1 MNAHPLKPA
10 PSSFQITL
18 NSFKSHNYIVVTH
31 LSHFFITRFTSNRI
45 LRQQTVQDRQ
55 QWWRRH
61 GNCGDG
67 NGHGGGNYRLLG
79 VANLF
84 EVRKVNHQIKGVFRC
99 RYNGVE
105 VILFRQIMDGWVS
118 KFGLKNLNF
127 AGLKFRRIFAV
138 RGNLF
143 VPLLNSYIS

>member
-1 MNAHPLKPA
+1 M
-10 PSSFQITL
+10 
-18 NSFKSHNYIVVTH
+18 
-31 LSHFFITRFTSNRI
+31 
-45 LRQQTVQDRQ
+45 
-55 QWWRRH
+55 
-61 GNCGDG
+61 
-67 NGHGGGNYRLLG
+67 LG

-138 RGNLF
+138 NQFRPDLAQSKPGLNLSKYG
-143 VPLLNSYIS
+143 LA